1 MCSFCDIQ
9 KDVTLKNKI
18 INRGKMIADD
28 GVEMYIE
35 RYWDDDLERHHYLV
49 IEEYESCI
57 LNRIVQF
64 CPFCGRDLNKPL

>member
-1 MCSFCDIQ
+1 
-9 KDVTLKNKI
+9 
-18 INRGKMIADD
+18 MIADD